1 MDRGTQLAQGGIMS
15 QKDDLK
21 NLIIKHNRRL
31 LKLKE
36 QIAISGASVDPKI
49 QIEAEDIETEI
60 ENLQAQLAMLEGD
73 NRSPRKGE
81 PPMSQGQGSVQQGD
95 QITIGTISKST
106 TFAVGSGST
115 VTVNQSQESP
125 DAKITDPFQAIC
137 RQIELRSADENVDKT
152 ELAQVVQKIA
162 AEAALG
168 EQANP
173 NKVERWL
180 RSLGRMAPDI
190 FEATATC
197 LSTLAEASPEIRR
210 AAEKTGFQ

>member
-1 MDRGTQLAQGGIMS
+1 MS

-21 NLIIKHNRRL
+21 NLIVKYNRRL

-73 NRSPRKGE
+73 KRSPRKGE
-81 PPMSQGQGSVQQGD
+81 PILGQGQGSVQHGD
-95 QITIGTISKST
+95 QITIGTINDST

-115 VTVNQSQESP
+115 VTVNQSQEP
-125 DAKITDPFQAIC
+125 PEAKIIDPFQAIY

-152 ELAQVVQKIA
+152 ELAQIVQKIA
-162 AEAALG
+162 TEVALG

-173 NKVERWL
+173 NKIERWL

-190 FEATATC
+190 FEATITC
-197 LSTLAEASPEIRR
+197 LNTLADASPEIRR
-210 AAEKTGFQ
+210 VAEKTRFNLK